1 MATLD
6 AIVNVQISLNTAAV
20 QRGNFG
26 TPLIAS
32 PLASFSELV
41 RTYTSYNDAVSDG
54 LPPLLLTAL
63 SDAFAQ
69 TPHPT
74 QIKVGR
80 LSVASVAITPSSAIG
95 NAVYGLMLGTTP
107 ISVTAVA
114 SPTTTTIATQL
125 AAAINTAAVGVTAVA
140 AGAIVTLTFTGAI
153 VPVTTFNKVQ
163 WDAIIPSAVTGIVA
177 TDLSA
182 LVGADTGWY
191 VLLMTERTKQ
201 RVLDAAAWTETQEK
215 MFITASSEAA
225 ILDPASTVDIIS
237 QLKAAQYF
245 RTAVAYQ
252 ANALTEYPDVA
263 WASRVLTIQPGA
275 ETWALKRL
283 ASVTP
288 DNLTATQRNTI
299 MGDGTTTVGKGG
311 NTFEYYQPQIALT
324 NPGKVAAGEW
334 MDIIRFRDYLKNLI
348 QTNMVQLMINRDK
361 VPYTDGGIQLLGTNL
376 KASLRTGQQ
385 VGGIAPDEV
394 NADGTPNPGFNT
406 TIPLAADVD
415 DVTKASRVA
424 YFKFN
429 ARIAGAIHVA
439 DIQGALS
446 YSLN

>member
-6 AIVNVQISLNTAAV
+6 AIVSVQISLNTAAV

-80 LSVASVAITPSSAIG
+80 LSVASVAITPISAVA
-95 NAVYGLMLGTTP
+95 NSVYGLMLGTTP
-107 ISVTAVA
+107 ISVTAA
-114 SPTTTTIATQL
+114 ATPTTSTIATQL

-140 AGAIVTLTFTGAI
+140 AAAIVTLTFTSAI

-163 WDAIIPSAVTGIVA
+163 WDLIVPSATAGILA
-177 TDLSA
+177 TDLAA

-245 RTAVAYQ
+245 RTAISYQ

-311 NTFEYYQPQIALT
+311 NTFEFYQPQIALT

-406 TIPLAADVD
+406 TIPLAAEVD